1 MKEFSVKREWVLWLI
16 WLVPLA
22 VYLGL
27 ASRLPA
33 RIPSHYGPDGQ
44 PDAFSGAGRLLTSAL
59 SVGTLLYG
67 VLLVLP
73 YLDSGRKS
81 AFLAGK
87 AYGYVRVVVQLF
99 LSAVF
104 SMVFLSA
111 AGWQFSM
118 IRMVGLAVMLTLGIL
133 GILMT
138 GIRPNSFVG
147 IRTPWTLRDPAIWA
161 KTHQVGGRG
170 MSLVCAAG
178 FLLILVLPERTG
190 GMCLLPLVLAAVLFP
205 VLYSYMLYRRKKSGR

>member
-33 RIPSHYGPDGQ
+33 EIPSHYGLDGK
-44 PDAFSGAGRLLTSAL
+44 PDAFSSAGRLLTSAL
-59 SVGTLLYG
+59 SVGALLYG

-73 YLDSGRKS
+73 YLDPGRES

-87 AYGYVRVVVQLF
+87 TYGYIRVAVQLF

-104 SMVFLSA
+104 SMVFLAA

-118 IRMVGLAVMLTLGIL
+118 IRMVGLAVMLVLAVLGIL
-133 GILMT
+133 LTRMG
-138 GIRPNSFVG
+138 PNSFVG
-147 IRTPWTLRDPAIWA
+147 FRTPWTLVDPEIWV
-161 KTHQVGGRG
+161 KTHQVGGRV

-178 FLLILVLPERTG
+178 FLVILVLPERTG
-190 GMCLLPLVLAAVLFP
+190 GMCLLPLVLAAIFFP
-205 VLYSYMLYRRKKSGR
+205 IVYSFLLYRRKKSGG

>member
-1 MKEFSVKREWVLWLI
+1 
-16 WLVPLA
+16 
-22 VYLGL
+22 
-27 ASRLPA
+27 
-33 RIPSHYGPDGQ
+33 
-44 PDAFSGAGRLLTSAL
+44 
-59 SVGTLLYG
+59 
-67 VLLVLP
+67 
-73 YLDSGRKS
+73 
-81 AFLAGK
+81 
-87 AYGYVRVVVQLF
+87 
-99 LSAVF
+99 
-104 SMVFLSA
+104 VFLSA

-205 VLYSYMLYRRKKSGR
+205 VLYSYMLYRRKKAADSPYRK